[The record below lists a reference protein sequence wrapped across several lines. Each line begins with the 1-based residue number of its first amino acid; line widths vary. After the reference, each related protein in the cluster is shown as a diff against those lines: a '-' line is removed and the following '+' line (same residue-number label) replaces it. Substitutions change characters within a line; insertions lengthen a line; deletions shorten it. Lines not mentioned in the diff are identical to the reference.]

1 MNKLFITI
9 SLIVLAILSS
19 CSSEHKEE
27 HHHLDS
33 IFQVTKPLRQDTSI
47 IQEYVCQIHS
57 ISHIEI
63 RSQERGFLQ
72 TFYVDEGQSVKKG
85 QMLFEIMPSL
95 YKAEY
100 SKAQAEANL
109 AKIEYL
115 NTKALSDSNIVSINE
130 LAMARANYDKAIAE
144 LEVANVHLGFT
155 KIKAPFNGI
164 IDRFHVRLGSL
175 VDEGEFITTLSD
187 NSEMWV
193 YFNVPEVE
201 YLDYMSEKHDSE
213 KTKVNLKMANNKL
226 FGYTGIVETIEA
238 DFNNETGNI
247 PFRATFPN
255 PEKLLRHGET
265 GSIQMITNIK
275 GALLIPQKATYEVLD
290 KKFVFVID
298 KENKVRSREISI
310 QEELQH
316 LFIIK
321 SGLQEDDKILLEGI
335 RKVREGDEIK
345 YDLKDPSEVISN
357 LSLYSE

>member
-1 MNKLFITI
+1 MNKLHLSI
-9 SLIVLAILSS
+9 SCILYLLFAS
-19 CSSEHKEE
+19 CSSEHREE

-33 IFQVTKPLRQDTSI
+33 TFQVTTPLRQDTSI

-72 TFYVDEGQSVKKG
+72 TFYVDEGQSVKRG
-85 QMLFEIMPSL
+85 QLLFEIMPSL
-95 YKAEY
+95 YQAEY
-100 SKAQAEANL
+100 SIAKAETDL
-109 AKIEYL
+109 ARIEYL

-130 LAMARANYDKAIAE
+130 LAMAKAKYNKANAE

-155 KIKAPFNGI
+155 KIKAPFTGI

-187 NSEMWV
+187 NSKMWV

-201 YLDYMSEKHDSE
+201 YLDYMSEKHDSI

-226 FGYTGIVETIEA
+226 FQYQGVVETIEA

-255 PEKLLRHGET
+255 PEGLLRHGET
-265 GSIQMITNIK
+265 GSIQMITKLKN
-275 GALLIPQKATYEVLD
+275 ALLIPQKATYEVLD
-290 KKFVFVID
+290 KKFVYVVD
-298 KENKVRSREISI
+298 ENDTIRSRQISI
-310 QEELQH
+310 LEELQH
-316 LFIIK
+316 IFVVK
-321 SGLQEDDKILLEGI
+321 SGLKDGDKILLEGI

-345 YDLKDPSEVISN
+345 YKLLDPSEVISH